1 MKKKADNTGEAEPL
15 APGISMGPIS
25 IDVKDFNKE
34 PDMSDLPVLP
44 TRNLMLFPGVHLSIG
59 LGREMSR
66 KVAEYSE
73 STHNP
78 VAIVCQLH
86 PQMETPAMEDLY
98 ECGVV
103 ADIFKVLE
111 MPDGSVNALVRARS
125 HFAITGPGSGKAVP
139 GAISVTGKILP
150 EIMPEADD
158 KEFEAMIDN
167 IRTLA
172 RKTSKKDPDMPGI
185 LNFDDNSSAED
196 VVNVTATNIPLPLD
210 RKQTMLM
217 LTELKARAEML
228 MTALEQYEQMLDVRR
243 DVMERARH
251 GMEENQRNA
260 FLQMQMDTIRD

>member
-1 MKKKADNTGEAEPL
+1 MVMTE
-15 APGISMGPIS
+15 MGPHV
-25 IDVKDFNKE
+25 DRYGR
-34 PDMSDLPVLP
+34 DLLWWGD
-44 TRNLMLFPGVHLSIG
+44 LMLRTFNSG
-59 LGREMSR
+59 
-66 KVAEYSE
+66 
-73 STHNP
+73 
-78 VAIVCQLH
+78 C
-86 PQMETPAMEDLY
+86 
-98 ECGVV
+98 
-103 ADIFKVLE
+103 
-111 MPDGSVNALVRARS
+111 GSVNALVRARS

-196 VVNVTATNIPLPLD
+196 VVNVTATNRPLPLD

-260 FLQMQMDTIRD
+260 FLQMQMDTIRDELYGDETSDADSFAARLTACVPEGDVRKTPSTE